1 MNLIK
6 PNKLKKGDT
15 IGILAVSGRINDF
28 EKLERAKSFFQKE
41 GYNVVISN
49 TCKTSHR
56 YMSGVNDEENIKELE
71 HFFEDK
77 DINAIIA
84 ARGGYG
90 TLRLINK
97 INWDI
102 IKNNPKIFAG
112 YSDITTL
119 INLIYKKT
127 GLITFHSA
135 MPNGDFSGE
144 INEYTAK
151 SFFAA
156 LSGETKTIKAE
167 NVTLHKPGCANGILW
182 GGNLSVLTSLCGTD
196 FVPDKDLILVLED
209 LNEPEY
215 KIDRMLTQL
224 FNVKEVRNRVKGI
237 AFGEFK
243 DIQNKEML
251 SEIKNELISEL
262 NIPSCSGFNITHSK
276 QKDTF
281 PVGAKAEFNAENGE
295 INILESYTI

>member
-15 IGILAVSGRINDF
+15 IGILAVSGRIKDF
-28 EKLERAKSFFQKE
+28 EKLERAKSFFEKE

-49 TCKTSHR
+49 TCKTFHR
-56 YMSGVNDEENIKELE
+56 YMSGINDEENIKELE
-71 HFFEDK
+71 HFFTNS

-119 INLIYKKT
+119 INLIYKKA

-144 INEYTAK
+144 INKYTAK
-151 SFFAA
+151 SFFTA

-167 NVTLHKPGCANGILW
+167 NITVHKPGIAKGILW

-196 FVPDKDLILVLED
+196 FVPDNDLILVLED

-224 FNVKEVRNRVKGI
+224 FNIKEIRNRVKGI

-243 DIQNKEML
+243 DVQNNDML

-262 NIPSCSGFNITHSK
+262 NIPSCSGFNVTHSK
-276 QKDTF
+276 KKDTF
-281 PVGAKAEFNAENGE
+281 PIGAEAEFNAENGE
-295 INILESYTI
+295 INVLENYTI